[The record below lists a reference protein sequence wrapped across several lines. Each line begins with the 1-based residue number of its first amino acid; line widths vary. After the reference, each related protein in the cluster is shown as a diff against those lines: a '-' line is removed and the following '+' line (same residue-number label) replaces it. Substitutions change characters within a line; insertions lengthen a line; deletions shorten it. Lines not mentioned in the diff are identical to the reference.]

1 MYQTRKRSSSGL
13 RRGSRVDRRKTRV
26 SFLGYLK
33 DSDDSGSDTAESA
46 SDTADSVPDPAD
58 SVPGTADT
66 ASSNAVHSNSD
77 DAEDRQD
84 EKQPAGSASDEEEA
98 CAAPRAGRKRSSTA
112 VFADSSSSSDSDE
125 VGRPVRKVL
134 PKKRMNVQR
143 PLSESDAEEE
153 GDGARPEREKEKKR
167 ERRAK
172 LLELSQR
179 RRAKTGRPV
188 RGTAEGSGKDDDTDD
203 DEDATCTLLHSSEEG
218 TESDS
223 LKDFIVEDEEQKDGD
238 EGESQERSL
247 LSYHL
252 PQMALGSQRDHFE
265 LVVKAL
271 LINARDQTFL
281 QSLYDGVRTKR
292 YAREMQKSLHHLDER
307 TVIPRLVNLKQ
318 RSRWSERYKERVECY
333 PNVKIL
339 SIGRCDRICEA
350 CQLHRHT
357 RFCVHL
363 SGQLYDG
370 KTLQEDT
377 FMPNDTQVFRVGIVC
392 ANRTEVYH
400 QLKHFK
406 YHLSRRC
413 KAELEKEEEA
423 PVKDMVGKA
432 FSRLRAC
439 GWIRQQYEDFEDHL
453 NKADYFQEEKLD

>member
-1 MYQTRKRSSSGL
+1 MYQTRRRSSSGL
-13 RRGSRVDRRKTRV
+13 RRSSRVDRRKTRV
-26 SFLGYLK
+26 GILGYLK
-33 DSDDSGSDTAESA
+33 DSDDSA
-46 SDTADSVPDPAD
+46 SDTADNASD
-58 SVPGTADT
+58 TADT
-66 ASSNAVHSNSD
+66 ASDSADSASGNVVHSNSD
-77 DAEDRQD
+77 NAGDRRD
-84 EKQPAGSASDEEEA
+84 KEQPAGSASDEEDA
-98 CAAPRAGRKRSSTA
+98 CATPRAGRKRSFTA
-112 VFADSSSSSDSDE
+112 VLADSSSSSDSDE
-125 VGRPVRKVL
+125 VGQPVRKVL
-134 PKKRMNVQR
+134 PKKRLNLQT
-143 PLSESDAEEE
+143 PLSDSDEEEE
-153 GDGARPEREKEKKR
+153 GDAARPEREKEKKR
-167 ERRAK
+167 ERRDK
-172 LLELSQR
+172 LLELSR
-179 RRAKTGRPV
+179 RTRARAGRSV
-188 RGTAEGSGKDDDTDD
+188 RGTTEGSGKDDDDDGDD
-203 DEDATCTLLHSSEEG
+203 DEDATWTLVHSSEEG

-271 LINARDQTFL
+271 LINAGDQTFL

-292 YAREMQKSLHHLDER
+292 YACKMKNSLDHLDQR
-307 TVIPRLVNLKQ
+307 SVIPRLVNLKQ

-339 SIGRCDRICEA
+339 SIGRFDRTCEA
-350 CQLHRHT
+350 CQLHRNT
-357 RFCVHL
+357 RFCVRL
-363 SGQLYDG
+363 SGQLYDD

-377 FMPNDTQVFRVGIVC
+377 FMLNDTQDFRVGVVC

-406 YHLSRRC
+406 YHLFRQC

-423 PVKDMVGKA
+423 PVKDMVSKA

-439 GWIRQQYEDFEDHL
+439 GWIRQQYEEFEGHL
-453 NKADYFQEEKLD
+453 NKADYFQEEKLDF